1 MAYETATRSKP
12 AWGYVRTLTQQEE
25 LPLLCDHL
33 LRLDA
38 ESRHNRFNG
47 FLDDSFIESYA
58 AQCADD
64 GTVII
69 AYIENGV
76 VRGAA
81 ELHPPESPDWL
92 PEIAFSVEAGVRR
105 RGVGTILFRLLI
117 EKARAKGYKTLRIT
131 TGAENHAMRALA
143 GKFGA
148 HLAFRDGEATGTID
162 LTGQPQAELAK
173 LASAPF
179 AGTRAVMNFSRVYR
193 TLLSAIAAGVYRDA
207 KDFIAGFRRGFRMT
221 RRRLGYR
228 L

>member
-1 MAYETATRSKP
+1 MNVAYGTATRSKP
-12 AWGYVRTLTQQEE
+12 TSGYARTLTQQEE
-25 LPLLCDHL
+25 LPLLRDHL

-38 ESRHNRFNG
+38 ESRHDRFNG

-58 AQCADD
+58 ARCADD

-105 RGVGTILFRLLI
+105 RGVGTSLFRLLI
-117 EKARAKGYKTLRIT
+117 EEARAKGYKTLRIT

-162 LTGQPQAELAK
+162 LTRHPHAELAK
-173 LASAPF
+173 LATAPF
-179 AGTRAVMNFSRVYR
+179 AARSASASRMRLSSTRDRE
-193 TLLSAIAAGVYRDA
+193 G
-207 KDFIAGFRRGFRMT
+207 
-221 RRRLGYR
+221 
-228 L
+228 

>member
-12 AWGYVRTLTQQEE
+12 ASGYVRTLTQQEV
-25 LPLLCDHL
+25 LPLLRDHL
-33 LRLDA
+33 VRLDA
-38 ESRHNRFNG
+38 ESRHDRFNG

-58 AQCADD
+58 ARCADD

-105 RGVGTILFRLLI
+105 RGVGTSLFRLLI
-117 EKARAKGYKTLRIT
+117 EEARTKGYKTLRIT

-143 GKFGA
+143 RKFGA
-148 HLAFRDGEATGTID
+148 DLAFRYGEATGTID
-162 LTGQPQAELAK
+162 LTRQPQAE

>member
-1 MAYETATRSKP
+1 VAYETATRSKP
-12 AWGYVRTLTQQEE
+12 AWGDVRTLTQQEE
-25 LPLLCDHL
+25 LPLLRDHL

-38 ESRHNRFNG
+38 ESRHSRFNG

-58 AQCADD
+58 ARCADD

-76 VRGAA
+76 VRGVA
-81 ELHPPESPDWL
+81 ELHPLEPDWL

-105 RGVGTILFRLLI
+105 RGVGTILFRRLI
-117 EKARAKGYKTLRIT
+117 EEARAKGYKTLRIT
-131 TGAENHAMRALA
+131 TGAENHAMRTLA

-148 HLAFRDGEATGTID
+148 QLAFRDGEATGTID
-162 LTGQPQAELAK
+162 LTRQPQVELAK

-179 AGTRAVMNFSRVYR
+179 AGTHAVMNFNRVYR

>member
-25 LPLLCDHL
+25 LPLLRDHL

-38 ESRHNRFNG
+38 ESRHDRFNG

-58 AQCADD
+58 ARCADD

-81 ELHPPESPDWL
+81 ELHPSESADWL

-105 RGVGTILFRLLI
+105 RGVGTSLFRRLI
-117 EKARAKGYKTLRIT
+117 EEARAMGYKTLRIT

-148 HLAFRDGEATGTID
+148 HLAFRHGEAIGTID
-162 LTGQPQAELAK
+162 LTRQAELAK

-179 AGTRAVMNFSRVYR
+179 AGTCAVMNFSRVYR
-193 TLLSAIAAGVYRDA
+193 TLLSTIAASVYRDA
-207 KDFIAGFRRGFRMT
+207 KDFIAG
-221 RRRLGYR
+221 
-228 L
+228 

>member
-12 AWGYVRTLTQQEE
+12 VSGYVRTLTQQEV
-25 LPLLCDHL
+25 LPLLRDHL
-33 LRLDA
+33 VRLDA
-38 ESRHNRFNG
+38 KSRHDRFNG

-58 AQCADD
+58 ARCADD

-105 RGVGTILFRLLI
+105 RGVGTSLFRLLI
-117 EKARAKGYKTLRIT
+117 EEARTKGYKTLRIT

-148 HLAFRDGEATGTID
+148 HLAFHDGEVSGTID
-162 LTGQPQAELAK
+162 LTRQPQAELTK

-193 TLLSAIAAGVYRDA
+193 TLLFAIAAGVYRDA
-207 KDFIAGFRRGFRMT
+207 KDFIAGFRCGFRMT

>member
-25 LPLLCDHL
+25 LPLLRDHL

-47 FLDDSFIESYA
+47 FLDDSFIGSYA
-58 AQCADD
+58 ARCADD

-105 RGVGTILFRLLI
+105 RGVGAILFRLLI
-117 EKARAKGYKTLRIT
+117 EEARAKGYKDPTPNN
-131 TGAENHAMRALA
+131 GCGEP
-143 GKFGA
+143 
-148 HLAFRDGEATGTID
+148 RDACARREIRRATGI
-162 LTGQPQAELAK
+162 P
-173 LASAPF
+173 
-179 AGTRAVMNFSRVYR
+179 RW
-193 TLLSAIAAGVYRDA
+193 
-207 KDFIAGFRRGFRMT
+207 
-221 RRRLGYR
+221 
-228 L
+228 

>member
-1 MAYETATRSKP
+1 
-12 AWGYVRTLTQQEE
+12 
-25 LPLLCDHL
+25 
-33 LRLDA
+33 
-38 ESRHNRFNG
+38 
-47 FLDDSFIESYA
+47 
-58 AQCADD
+58 
-64 GTVII
+64 
-69 AYIENGV
+69 
-76 VRGAA
+76 
-81 ELHPPESPDWL
+81 
-92 PEIAFSVEAGVRR
+92 VRR
-105 RGVGTILFRLLI
+105 RGVGTILFRVLI
-117 EKARAKGYKTLRIT
+117 QEARAKGYKTLRIT

-162 LTGQPQAELAK
+162 LTRQPQAELAK

-179 AGTRAVMNFSRVYR
+179 VGTGMNFSRVYR